1 MTDQPT
7 STSTALEV
15 LDPTTGEVIDLA
27 SAPTDELAVVLDKIK
42 AHTDAV
48 TDFRRDVAD
57 EMLRRM
63 DKRGVWTVHLGGVKV
78 TGASP
83 AAVEY
88 ENIGAMWRKLRALV
102 HAGELEED
110 AIDDAVTTK
119 TEWTVKARGIN
130 ALKKLPAA
138 RAIIEAHERPSSKR
152 RAVRVEVE
160 Q

>member
-7 STSTALEV
+7 QTSTELEV
-15 LDPTTGEVIDLA
+15 LNPTTGEVIDLA
-27 SAPTDELAVVLDKIK
+27 SAPTDELAVVLDRIK
-42 AHTDAV
+42 SHNDAV
-48 TDFRRDVAD
+48 SDFRRDVVD

-63 DKRGVWTVHLGGVKV
+63 DKRGVWTVHLAGVKV
-78 TGASP
+78 TGQSP

-88 ENIGAMWRKLRALV
+88 EDLEAMWRKLRALV
-102 HAGELEED
+102 HAGELDEL
-110 AIDDAVTTK
+110 AVDDAVTTK
-119 TEWTVKARGIN
+119 TEWTTKAKGIN

-152 RAVRVEVE
+152 RSVRVETE